1 MFGVQTMV
9 QFSSMLLEFSK
20 SSYLQI
26 YNTIL
31 EELLLVLV
39 E

>member
-1 MFGVQTMV
+1 MVGVQTMI
-9 QFSSMLLEFSK
+9 QFSSTLLEFSK
-20 SSYLQI
+20 SSYVQI
-26 YNTIL
+26 YNTIF